1 MTNNQDKI
9 NQLLSKL
16 ENLLKRQDDFS
27 KDIDS
32 LRIEITNLQ
41 SYETEK
47 NAEKIDIKQDKPI
60 TDTDF
65 EIAKA
70 KTTPD
75 SSSSSEQQIKKELP
89 RETDTPVNK
98 PPKIKLDLE
107 KFIGENLINKIGIII
122 TVIGVAIGAKY
133 SIENDLISPL
143 TRIILGYLAGIGL
156 LGFGI
161 KLKKNYENYSAV
173 LVSGAI
179 AIMYFITYSA
189 YSFYNLIPQT
199 MAFLLMVVFTIF
211 TVVAA
216 INYNKQVIAHIGLV
230 GAYAVPYLLSENSGQ
245 VAILFSYMAII
256 NVGILVISFKKYW
269 KPLYYS
275 SFGLTWLI
283 FFLWYVSD
291 YQTEAYYGLA
301 LTFLSIFFVI
311 FYLVFLAYKLIKKE
325 KFGIENIAL
334 LLINSFIF
342 YGVGYAILDDHET
355 GKQLLGIF
363 TLCNALLHFIV
374 SAIIYKQKLADKNL
388 FYLVSGLVLV
398 FITITIPVQLDGN
411 WVTLLWIGEA
421 ALLFWIGRTKAIAI
435 YEKLSYVL
443 MFLAFFS
450 IFQDWTTVYD
460 GYYVEQPETR
470 ITPLLNINFLTS
482 LLFIAA
488 FGFINFL
495 NRNKNYSPAFIFKKR
510 FSKIIFFSIP
520 AMLFITIYYAF
531 RMEIANYWDQ
541 LYIDSALS
549 INPESDQYYN
559 FYKNYDLSHFKT
571 IWIINYSLLFVSVLS
586 FLNTKKLQDKKVGL
600 ITFSLIAFTTL
611 VFLTQGLYAF
621 SELRETYLD
630 QSLLEYYKSG
640 VFNIGIRYV
649 SFVFIAIA
657 LFMCYKAT
665 RQKFMHR
672 NFKKIFDFILH
683 ISTIWIFSSEL
694 INWMDIAEYKE
705 SYKLGLSILWGV
717 YSLLIRIKV

>member
-27 KDIDS
+27 RDIDS

-41 SYETEK
+41 SYETER
-47 NAEKIDIKQDKPI
+47 NIEKVDIKEDKPI
-60 TDTDF
+60 IDSDF

-70 KTTPD
+70 KTTLD

-189 YSFYNLIPQT
+189 YSFYDLIPQT
-199 MAFLLMVVFTIF
+199 MAFLLMVVFTVF

-283 FFLWYVSD
+283 FFLWYVSN

-363 TLCNALLHFIV
+363 TLCNAILHFIV
-374 SAIIYKQKLADKNL
+374 CQESTMAINK
-388 FYLVSGLVLV
+388 
-398 FITITIPVQLDGN
+398 
-411 WVTLLWIGEA
+411 
-421 ALLFWIGRTKAIAI
+421 
-435 YEKLSYVL
+435 
-443 MFLAFFS
+443 M
-450 IFQDWTTVYD
+450 
-460 GYYVEQPETR
+460 VECC
-470 ITPLLNINFLTS
+470 N
-482 LLFIAA
+482 
-488 FGFINFL
+488 
-495 NRNKNYSPAFIFKKR
+495 
-510 FSKIIFFSIP
+510 
-520 AMLFITIYYAF
+520 
-531 RMEIANYWDQ
+531 
-541 LYIDSALS
+541 
-549 INPESDQYYN
+549 
-559 FYKNYDLSHFKT
+559 
-571 IWIINYSLLFVSVLS
+571 
-586 FLNTKKLQDKKVGL
+586 
-600 ITFSLIAFTTL
+600 
-611 VFLTQGLYAF
+611 
-621 SELRETYLD
+621 
-630 QSLLEYYKSG
+630 
-640 VFNIGIRYV
+640 
-649 SFVFIAIA
+649 
-657 LFMCYKAT
+657 
-665 RQKFMHR
+665 
-672 NFKKIFDFILH
+672 
-683 ISTIWIFSSEL
+683 
-694 INWMDIAEYKE
+694 
-705 SYKLGLSILWGV
+705 
-717 YSLLIRIKV
+717 